1 MKRILFSNR
10 SHDNSQRGWTSGQGH
25 CKFLFR
31 GTFSYRTCLNEN
43 KNLSED
49 INAIIYIYCKPSTL
63 TSSDH
68 ELPHQKKHEKIGKNG
83 GWFVRGCVAINCDAQ
98 KHVFLSPIVKGALNV
113 QEVYFA
119 FHEAPEGFFSP
130 LSLCAR

>member
-1 MKRILFSNR
+1 MKRILFPNR

-25 CKFLFR
+25 CKILFR

-49 INAIIYIYCKPSTL
+49 MNVIIYNCKPSTL
-63 TSSDH
+63 TSSEH

-83 GWFVRGCVAINCDAQ
+83 GWSVRGSVAINCDAQ
-98 KHVFLSPIVKGALNV
+98 KHVFL
-113 QEVYFA
+113 
-119 FHEAPEGFFSP
+119 
-130 LSLCAR
+130 